1 MSRSIDPRRPQHLT
15 TEQSLSVNENPYIR
29 SLIEVQNKLKLSLK
43 RKTAGSTEY
52 QRLSREITNE
62 RQRQRNALL
71 ENIKKNW
78 DNEQAVIDI
87 ERQLSGVIFSEDIKA
102 TLESNNDRSVE
113 HKRLIEVIMTL
124 PGTLL
129 EDEIRRRNDAINAVV
144 DYCNVEEGRAHRPSY
159 RQRQS
164 RAGVALGQVK
174 IKEDAE
180 ISEAAKA
187 LERAKASLYKEKRP
201 KICFICLGNQKLPI
215 GKRTH
220 EFHTPAALTKHF
232 RGGHL
237 SKLPQQGEIKCN
249 VCEVTLEHKMH
260 LQNHV
265 LSVHRTFS

>member
-1 MSRSIDPRRPQHLT
+1 MMQHADARTFLKHYLSRRVDVDTQAIVRGLEPQEKLMKAVCRMSRSIDPRRPQHLT
-15 TEQSLSVNENPYIR
+15 TEQSLSVNENPRIR
-29 SLIEVQNKLKLSLK
+29 SLIEVRNRLKLSLK

-52 QRLSREITNE
+52 QKLSREITNE

-124 PGTLL
+124 PGTSL

-144 DYCNVEEGRAHRPSY
+144 DYCNVEEGRAHRPSH

-174 IKEDAE
+174 IEEDAE

-187 LERAKASLYKEKRP
+187 LERAKASLYKEKRL
-201 KICFICLGNQKLPI
+201 KIYFICFRN
-215 GKRTH
+215 
-220 EFHTPAALTKHF
+220 
-232 RGGHL
+232 
-237 SKLPQQGEIKCN
+237 
-249 VCEVTLEHKMH
+249 
-260 LQNHV
+260 
-265 LSVHRTFS
+265 